1 MENMEYY
8 TQRLQCSDGEKDACL
23 ETVAKL
29 YRLRWYLRE
38 NGALAAGVL
47 AEEEADP
54 FCRACL
60 MEIGDVFLN
69 PDELE
74 RRYTRYLMAGDYRG
88 GAFLN
93 AVLISEGLVLLARYE
108 GETNT
113 RDEMPHNQSWGE
125 LLGGTLRGYFGAGY
139 VEKVTEVIRR
149 EEQAGENPKEYS
161 SLLPEFDDLLELP
174 PEQRD
179 WLVRHVSS
187 RTLCYA
193 MKLGGSA
200 VSKFLMEGAEDREA
214 LERDFA
220 ATTNVREMDVEA
232 AQREILEKAEEAKKC
247 M

>member
-8 TQRLQCSDGEKDACL
+8 TQRLQCSDEEKDACL
-23 ETVAKL
+23 ETVAKIF
-29 YRLRWYLRE
+29 RLRLYIHRS
-38 NGALAAGVL
+38 GRVAAQIF
-47 AEEEADP
+47 AEKEADP
-54 FCRACL
+54 FFRACL
-60 MEIGDVFLN
+60 IEIGDVFLN

-161 SLLPEFDDLLELP
+161 SLLPEFDNLLELTP
-174 PEQRD
+174 GQRD

>member
-54 FCRACL
+54 FFRACL
-60 MEIGDVFLN
+60 IEIGDVFLN

-161 SLLPEFDDLLELP
+161 SLLPEFDNLLELTP
-174 PEQRD
+174 GQGD

-200 VSKFLMEGAEDREA
+200 VSRFLMEGAEDREA

>member
-1 MENMEYY
+1 MEDMEYY

-54 FCRACL
+54 FFRACL
-60 MEIGDVFLN
+60 IEIGDVFLN

-174 PEQRD
+174 PGQRD

-187 RTLCYA
+187 RTLCCA
-193 MKLGGSA
+193 IKLGGSV

-220 ATTNVREMDVEA
+220 ATTNVREMDVMA
-232 AQREILEKAEEAKKC
+232 AQRTILLKAEEAKKC

>member
-8 TQRLQCSDGEKDACL
+8 TQLLQCSDEEKVDCL

-54 FCRACL
+54 FFRACL
-60 MEIGDVFLN
+60 IEIGDVFLN

-161 SLLPEFDDLLELP
+161 SLLPEFDNLLELTP
-174 PEQRD
+174 GQRD

>member
-54 FCRACL
+54 FFRACL
-60 MEIGDVFLN
+60 IEIGDGVLN

-161 SLLPEFDDLLELP
+161 SLLPEFDNLLELTP
-174 PEQRD
+174 GQRD

>member
-54 FCRACL
+54 FFRACL
-60 MEIGDVFLN
+60 IEIGDVFLN

-149 EEQAGENPKEYS
+149 EEQAGENPKVYS
-161 SLLPEFDDLLELP
+161 SLLPEFDNLLELTP
-174 PEQRD
+174 GQRD

-187 RTLCYA
+187 RPLCYA

>member
-1 MENMEYY
+1 M
-8 TQRLQCSDGEKDACL
+8 
-23 ETVAKL
+23 
-29 YRLRWYLRE
+29 
-38 NGALAAGVL
+38 L

-54 FCRACL
+54 FFRACL
-60 MEIGDVFLN
+60 IEIGDVFLN

-161 SLLPEFDDLLELP
+161 SLLPEFDNLLELTP
-174 PEQRD
+174 GQRD

>member
-54 FCRACL
+54 FFRACL
-60 MEIGDVFLN
+60 IEIGDVFLN

-161 SLLPEFDDLLELP
+161 SLLPEFDNLLELTP
-174 PEQRD
+174 GQRD
-179 WLVRHVSS
+179 WLIRHVSS

-200 VSKFLMEGAEDREA
+200 VSRFLMEGAEDREA

>member
-8 TQRLQCSDGEKDACL
+8 TQRLQCSDEEKDACL

-54 FCRACL
+54 FFRACL
-60 MEIGDVFLN
+60 IEIGDVFLN

-161 SLLPEFDDLLELP
+161 SLLPEFDNLLELTP
-174 PEQRD
+174 GQRD

>member
-54 FCRACL
+54 FFRACL
-60 MEIGDVFLN
+60 IEIGDVFLN

-74 RRYTRYLMAGDYRG
+74 RRYTRYLMAGDYLG

-161 SLLPEFDDLLELP
+161 SLLPEFDNLLELTP
-174 PEQRD
+174 GQRD

>member
-8 TQRLQCSDGEKDACL
+8 TQRLQCSDGEKDGCL

-29 YRLRWYLRE
+29 YPLRWYLRE

-54 FCRACL
+54 FFRACL
-60 MEIGDVFLN
+60 IEIGDVFLN

-161 SLLPEFDDLLELP
+161 SLLPEFDNLLELTP
-174 PEQRD
+174 GQRD

>member
-54 FCRACL
+54 FFRACL
-60 MEIGDVFLN
+60 IEIGDVFLN

>member
-8 TQRLQCSDGEKDACL
+8 TQRLQCSDEEKVDCL

-29 YRLRWYLRE
+29 YRLRWHLRE

-54 FCRACL
+54 FFRACL
-60 MEIGDVFLN
+60 IEIGDVFLN

-161 SLLPEFDDLLELP
+161 SLLPEFDNLLELTP
-174 PEQRD
+174 GQRD

>member
-1 MENMEYY
+1 MAAVV
-8 TQRLQCSDGEKDACL
+8 LSD
-23 ETVAKL
+23 
-29 YRLRWYLRE
+29 
-38 NGALAAGVL
+38 
-47 AEEEADP
+47 EEADP
-54 FCRACL
+54 FFRACL
-60 MEIGDVFLN
+60 IEIGDVFLN

-161 SLLPEFDDLLELP
+161 SLLPEFDNLLELTP
-174 PEQRD
+174 GQRD